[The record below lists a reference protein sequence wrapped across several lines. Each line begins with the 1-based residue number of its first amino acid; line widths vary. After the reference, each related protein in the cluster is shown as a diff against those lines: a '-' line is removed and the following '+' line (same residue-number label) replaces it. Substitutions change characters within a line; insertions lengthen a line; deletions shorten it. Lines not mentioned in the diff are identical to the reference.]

1 VTPKR
6 FAIFVAINVIVSL
19 IVTLIVLL
27 AWQNIGGAPSLPGPG
42 GATATRA
49 ATLTPA
55 PTGGAPTDQP
65 REVRYTVQ
73 PGDTLSSIATRYNV
87 SVEDIMTAN
96 GLSNPNALSVGQ
108 ELIIPIGGLPSPTPV
123 PPTATVPA
131 TPPTP
136 IATVTSPAGGAALIK
151 IAYVL
156 SPGDLADEA
165 VVITNDGSPVRLDGW
180 TLSGA
185 AGNTYTFPSLVL
197 GAGGA
202 VTIHSGPGQDKATD
216 LYWNRAEPAWQHGE
230 IITLKDAKGTA
241 QASATAP

>member
-19 IVTLIVLL
+19 LVTLAVLL
-27 AWQNIGGAPSLPGPG
+27 AWQNLGGAPGLPGPG
-42 GATATRA
+42 TVPATRA
-49 ATLTPA
+49 ATLTSV
-55 PTGGAPTDQP
+55 PTGSLPTDAP
-65 REVRYTVQ
+65 REVRYIVQ
-73 PGDTLSSIATRYNV
+73 PGDTLLSIAARYNV

-96 GLSNPNALSVGQ
+96 GLSNPNALAVGQ
-108 ELIIPIGGLPSPTPV
+108 ELIIPVGGLPTATPV
-123 PPTATVPA
+123 PPTATVPVV
-131 TPPTP
+131 PPSP

-156 SPGDLADEA
+156 SPGDLVNEA

-185 AGNTYTFPSLVL
+185 SGNTYTLPSLVL

-202 VTIHSGPGQDKATD
+202 VTIHSGPGQDKPTD

-230 IITLKDAKGTA
+230 IITLKDGKGTA